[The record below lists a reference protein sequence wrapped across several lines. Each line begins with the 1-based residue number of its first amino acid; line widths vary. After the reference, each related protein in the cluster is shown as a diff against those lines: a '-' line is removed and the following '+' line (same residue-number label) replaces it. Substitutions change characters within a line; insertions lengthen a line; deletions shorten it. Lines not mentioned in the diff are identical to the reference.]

1 MNTQK
6 LFVPSLFGFL
16 IVSSCSHKESAD
28 VVKMVFVQFI
38 LLSLQTAL
46 HLLQVCAKN
55 NSKVEIHEN
64 K

>member
-16 IVSSCSHKESAD
+16 LVSSCSHEESAY
-28 VVKMVFVQFI
+28 VIKMVFMQFI
-38 LLSLQTAL
+38 LLPLQNTL
-46 HLLQVCAKN
+46 HLLQTCAIN

>member
-28 VVKMVFVQFI
+28 VVKMVFMQFI
-38 LLSLQTAL
+38 LLPLQNVL
-46 HLLQVCAKN
+46 HLLQTCAIN
-55 NSKVEIHEN
+55 CSKVEIHEN